1 MKKDMVQGTD
11 YIIYQDDNNFK
22 YTFDSLALT
31 SFVRAKGTCV
41 DLGAGFGIIG
51 FRLIDKA
58 EKIINIEI
66 NKQAIELLKNSAK
79 ENNLEDKIENFVVD
93 VKDIGQVLN
102 RQIADVV
109 ITNPPYFN
117 SGKQPI
123 NEKIKTAR
131 HSEKLNY
138 FFEAANYVLKNSGK
152 FYAVLPVERL
162 VDTITGLRENKI
174 EPRRILFIKKF
185 KDSESKRFLIEGI
198 KSPAK
203 GMKVFDLVLYTP
215 DGTTEDYKKIY
226 RNERIG

>member
-1 MKKDMVQGTD
+1 M
-11 YIIYQDDNNFK
+11 
-22 YTFDSLALT
+22 
-31 SFVRAKGTCV
+31 
-41 DLGAGFGIIG
+41 
-51 FRLIDKA
+51 
-58 EKIINIEI
+58 
-66 NKQAIELLKNSAK
+66 
-79 ENNLEDKIENFVVD
+79 
-93 VKDIGQVLN
+93 
-102 RQIADVV
+102 
-109 ITNPPYFN
+109 
-117 SGKQPI
+117 
-123 NEKIKTAR
+123 
-131 HSEKLNY
+131 NY